1 MFILRADGAAY
12 VRAGV
17 PLSLERNE
25 ESVLDAPYPS
35 AAADHVAHPL
45 GVCNQSRGR
54 SLQLRRGLALCVSL
68 ANENDDVISLL
79 SEDEAEC
86 VRDASNEIL
95 EGLAARSRM
104 RHLNTPPTLGA
115 GAPSLPLQS
124 RF

>member
-1 MFILRADGAAY
+1 MDVHSARGRRG
-12 VRAGV
+12 VREGGI
-17 PLSLERNE
+17 PLSLQRNE
-25 ESVLDAPYPS
+25 KSIVDAAYPG
-35 AAADHVAHPL
+35 AAADSVVHPI
-45 GVCNQSRGR
+45 G
-54 SLQLRRGLALCVSL
+54 SLQLRHGLALCVSL